1 MHLYLQCK
9 ITFIDEFDAV
19 LVLEHFSNM
28 SAEQQATQLLILCNT
43 GLQCGCPGRTKLITS
58 WKVFKYQYGCYYCC
72 DCARHAQSK

>member
-43 GLQCGCPGRTKLITS
+43 GLQCGCDQAHHKLESVQVSI
-58 WKVFKYQYGCYYCC
+58 
-72 DCARHAQSK
+72 